1 MSFVGCNPAKLFKIY
16 ILMMPF
22 SIMVDGAMK
31 ILLVDDSE
39 FILQRIQHLLEGMKQ
54 VKEVRTA
61 TSAEEA
67 GEWIESYNP
76 ALVFL
81 DINLPGKNGLQ
92 MLKEI
97 RSKTTIDP
105 TIVILTNNTLSGYR
119 TECMQAGAD
128 YFLDK
133 AKDFST
139 IPDIIQKT
147 AEKLV
152 SNSRYN

>member
-1 MSFVGCNPAKLFKIY
+1 MANRAV
-16 ILMMPF
+16 
-22 SIMVDGAMK
+22 K

-54 VKEVRTA
+54 VKEIRTA

-67 GEWIESYNP
+67 NEWIESYNP
-76 ALVFL
+76 SLVFL

-119 TECMQAGAD
+119 TECLQAGAD

-139 IPDIIQKT
+139 IPDIINR
-147 AEKLV
+147 AVEKLV
-152 SNSRYN
+152 SGSRFN

>member
-1 MSFVGCNPAKLFKIY
+1 
-16 ILMMPF
+16 MMPL
-22 SIMVDGAMK
+22 SIMVDRALK
-31 ILLVDDSE
+31 ILLIDDSE
-39 FILQRIQHLLEGMKQ
+39 FILQRIQHLLEGMDR

-67 GEWIESYNP
+67 DEWIESFNP
-76 ALVFL
+76 ALIFL

-92 MLKEI
+92 MLKDI

-105 TIVILTNNTLSGYR
+105 TIVILTNNTLSGYK

-133 AKDFST
+133 AKDFSS
-139 IPDIIQKT
+139 IPDIIHQT
-147 AEKLV
+147 SEKLIF
-152 SNSRYN
+152 NSGFN

>member
-1 MSFVGCNPAKLFKIY
+1 
-16 ILMMPF
+16 MMPF
-22 SIMVDGAMK
+22 SFMVDNALK

-39 FILQRIQHLLEGMKQ
+39 FILQRVQHLLHGMEN

-67 GEWIESYNP
+67 EKWIESYNP
-76 ALVFL
+76 SLVFL

-92 MLKEI
+92 MLKDI
-97 RSKTTIDP
+97 RKKTTIDP
-105 TIVILTNNTLSGYR
+105 TVVILTNNTLSGYR

-133 AKDFST
+133 AKDFVN
-139 IPDIIQKT
+139 IPDIINKT
-147 AEKLV
+147 SEKKISGSKLH
-152 SNSRYN
+152 

>member
-1 MSFVGCNPAKLFKIY
+1 
-16 ILMMPF
+16 MMPS
-22 SIMVDGAMK
+22 SIMVDCALK

-39 FILQRIQHLLEGMKQ
+39 FILQRIQHLLEGMNR

-67 GEWIESYNP
+67 DEWIESFNP
-76 ALVFL
+76 SLIFL

-92 MLKEI
+92 MLKDI
-97 RSKTTIDP
+97 RSRTTIDP

-133 AKDFST
+133 AKDFSH
-139 IPDIIQKT
+139 IPEIVQQT

-152 SNSRYN
+152 GNSKLH

>member
-1 MSFVGCNPAKLFKIY
+1 
-16 ILMMPF
+16 MMPF
-22 SIMVDGAMK
+22 SVMVDRALK

-39 FILQRIQHLLEGMKQ
+39 FILQRIQHLLEGMKH

-67 GEWIESYNP
+67 DEWIEAFNP
-76 ALVFL
+76 SLIFL

-92 MLKEI
+92 MLKDI
-97 RSKTTIDP
+97 RKKTSIDP
-105 TIVILTNNTLSGYR
+105 IIVILTNNTLSGYR
-119 TECMQAGAD
+119 VECMQAGAD

-139 IPDIIQKT
+139 IPDIIHQT
-147 AEKLV
+147 AEKII
-152 SNSRYN
+152 SNPGLN